1 MLGSDLLSVRL
12 GGIYGLCQLAQDY
25 PKEFHLRVVNLLAA
39 FVRHPP
45 PNEPAATETAAT
57 EEPLFSVPAPRRGV
71 FANKPVNI
79 FPLTARH
86 QTTDNDV
93 YQRIPR
99 N

>member
-1 MLGSDLLSVRL
+1 MNGSGMPLVGNSPKTTPMLSIAWLT
-12 GGIYGLCQLAQDY
+12 II
-25 PKEFHLRVVNLLAA
+25 VVTPAA
-39 FVRHPP
+39 KKK
-45 PNEPAATETAAT
+45 PNESGALVAARN
-57 EEPLFSVPAPRRGV
+57 PYSLQKIDSFGV

-79 FPLTARH
+79 FPRTARH